1 MYGRRSLD
9 LTQGG
14 AMLHVS
20 IARTRGAWSGCAALI
35 LGLLPATLFAHPG
48 SGIVV
53 DRLGQVYFVDTGSGV
68 WKIDTRGVLVKIT
81 APRFHWLAL
90 DADDRFASARL
101 PSGSTGDI
109 TRVGSKPTLLLA
121 SDYPLAIG
129 RDGTLYYPSRRPGG
143 AAVDLLRVGP
153 TGRNSSLATVPLPSL
168 NGLAWAPDGSLYYT
182 ENRAIR
188 RVSSKGVIS
197 TVVARVALSSCAR
210 IPGNDPNDPLLRG
223 LAVDSS
229 GMVFVA
235 ASGCGS
241 VLKVTPNGRVSTVLQ
256 LEGPWSPTA
265 VALFHGEIYVLEYLH
280 TAVEDRLQWLPRV
293 RRISANGR
301 NVVIASVTR

>member
-1 MYGRRSLD
+1 L
-9 LTQGG
+9 
-14 AMLHVS
+14 ACV
-20 IARTRGAWSGCAALI
+20 ALI
-35 LGLLPATLFAHPG
+35 LGFLPTTLVAHPG

-53 DRLGQVYFVDTGSGV
+53 DRLGQVYFVDTGSGL
-68 WKIDTRGVLVKIT
+68 WKIDTRGVLVQIA
-81 APRFHWLAL
+81 APRFHWLTL

-109 TRVGSKPTLLLA
+109 VRVGSKPTLLLA

-129 RDGTLYYPSRRPGG
+129 RDGNLYYPSRRTGR
-143 AAVDLLRVGP
+143 AALDLLRVEP
-153 TGRNSSLATVPLPSL
+153 TGRNASLATVPLPSL
-168 NGLAWAPDGSLYYT
+168 NGLATAPDGSLYYT

-188 RVSSKGVIS
+188 RVNAKGEIS
-197 TVVARVALSSCAR
+197 TVVDHVALSSCAP

-223 LAVDSS
+223 LAIDSS
-229 GMVFVA
+229 GAVFVA

-241 VLKVTPNGRVSTVLQ
+241 VLKVTPNGQVSTVLQ

-293 RRISANGR
+293 RRISANGQ

>member
-1 MYGRRSLD
+1 
-9 LTQGG
+9 
-14 AMLHVS
+14 MLHVRS
-20 IARTRGAWSGCAALI
+20 ARTRGRWLVCAALVF
-35 LGLLPATLFAHPG
+35 GLLPATLFAHPG

-53 DRLGQVYFVDTGSGV
+53 DRLGQVYFVDTGSGL
-68 WKIDTRGVLVKIT
+68 WKIDTRGRLVKI
-81 APRFHWLAL
+81 AEPRFHWLAL
-90 DADDRFASARL
+90 DALDRFASARL

-129 RDGTLYYPSRRPGG
+129 SDGNLYYPLRRTGD
-143 AAVDLLRVGP
+143 ALDLLRVEP
-153 TGRNSSLATVPLPSL
+153 TGRNSSLAALPIPYL
-168 NGLAWAPDGSLYYT
+168 NGLATAPDGSLYYT

-188 RVSSKGVIS
+188 RVNSKGEIS
-197 TVVARVALSSCAR
+197 TIVDQVALSSCAR

-241 VLKVTPNGRVSTVLQ
+241 LLKVTPNGVVSTVLQ
-256 LEGPWSPTA
+256 LESPWSPTA

-293 RRISANGR
+293 RKISASGK
-301 NVVIASVTR
+301 NVIIASIAR

>member
-1 MYGRRSLD
+1 
-9 LTQGG
+9 
-14 AMLHVS
+14 MLHVRNAS
-20 IARTRGAWSGCAALI
+20 TKGARLVGAALI
-35 LGLLPATLFAHPG
+35 FALLPATLFAHPG

-53 DRLGQVYFVDTGSGV
+53 DRLGQVYFVDTGSGL

-81 APRFHWLAL
+81 APRFHWLTL
-90 DADDRFASARL
+90 DAHDRFASARL
-101 PSGSTGDI
+101 LSGSTGDI
-109 TRVGSKPTLLLA
+109 TRVGSTPTLLLA

-129 RDGTLYYPSRRPGG
+129 SDGNLYYPSRRTG
-143 AAVDLLRVGP
+143 AASLDVLRVEP
-153 TGRNSSLATVPLPSL
+153 TGRNSILATVSVQYL
-168 NGLAWAPDGSLYYT
+168 NGLAAASDGSLYYT

-188 RVSSKGVIS
+188 RVNSQGEVS
-197 TVVARVALSSCAR
+197 TVVARVGLSSCAR

-223 LAVDSS
+223 LAVDSL
-229 GMVFVA
+229 GTVFVA

-241 VLKVTPNGRVSTVLQ
+241 VLKVTPDGQVSTVLQ

-293 RRISANGR
+293 RRISADGR
-301 NVVIASVTR
+301 NVVIASITR

>member
-1 MYGRRSLD
+1 
-9 LTQGG
+9 
-14 AMLHVS
+14 MLNVRGT
-20 IARTRGAWSGCAALI
+20 RTRGPWLVCAAL
-35 LGLLPATLFAHPG
+35 LFGLLPTTLVAHPG

-53 DRLGQVYFVDTGSGV
+53 DRMGNIYFLDTGAGL

-81 APRFHWLAL
+81 APRFHWLTL
-90 DADDRFASARL
+90 DAQDRFASARL
-101 PSGSTGDI
+101 ASGPTGEI

-129 RDGTLYYPSRRPGG
+129 SDGNLYYPSRRPGG
-143 AAVDLLRVGP
+143 ASLDLLRVEA
-153 TGRNSSLATVPLPSL
+153 TGHNAILATVSLPYL
-168 NGLAWAPDGSLYYT
+168 NGLAAAPDGSLYYT

-188 RVSSKGVIS
+188 RVSSKGEVS
-197 TVVARVALSSCAR
+197 TLVDHVALRSCPR
-210 IPGNDPNDPLLRG
+210 IPGNDPDDPLLRG

-229 GMVFVA
+229 GTIFVA

-241 VLKVTPNGRVSTVLQ
+241 VLKVAPNGQVSTVLQ

-293 RRISANGR
+293 RRISANGKST
-301 NVVIASVTR
+301 VIASVTR

>member
-1 MYGRRSLD
+1 
-9 LTQGG
+9 
-14 AMLHVS
+14 MLHVRS
-20 IARTRGAWSGCAALI
+20 ARTRGGWLVCAALI
-35 LGLLPATLFAHPG
+35 FGLLPATLFAHPG

-53 DRLGQVYFVDTGSGV
+53 DRLGQVYFVDTGSGL
-68 WKIDTRGVLVKIT
+68 WKIDTRGRLVKIA
-81 APRFHWLAL
+81 APRFHWLTL
-90 DADDRFASARL
+90 DALDRFASVRL
-101 PSGSTGDI
+101 PSGPTGDI

-129 RDGTLYYPSRRPGG
+129 SDGNLYYPSRRTGD
-143 AAVDLLRVGP
+143 ALDLLRVEP
-153 TGRNSSLATVPLPSL
+153 TGRNSSLAALPLPYL
-168 NGLAWAPDGSLYYT
+168 NGLATAPDGSLYYT

-188 RVSSKGVIS
+188 RVDSKGEIS
-197 TVVARVALSSCAR
+197 TIVDQVALSSCAQ

-241 VLKVTPNGRVSTVLQ
+241 VLKVTPNGVVSTVLQ
-256 LEGPWSPTA
+256 LESPWSPTA

-293 RRISANGR
+293 RRISASGK
-301 NVVIASVTR
+301 NVIIASVAR

>member
-1 MYGRRSLD
+1 MRHVRS
-9 LTQGG
+9 
-14 AMLHVS
+14 
-20 IARTRGAWSGCAALI
+20 ARTKGAWLLFAALTFT
-35 LGLLPATLFAHPG
+35 LLPATLFAHPG

-53 DRLGQVYFVDTGSGV
+53 DRSGQVYFVDTGSGL
-68 WKIDTRGVLVKIT
+68 WKIDTHGVLVKIA
-81 APRFHWLAL
+81 APRFHWLTL
-90 DADDRFASARL
+90 DALDRFANAPL
-101 PSGSTGDI
+101 PSGAGGDI
-109 TRVGSKPTLLLA
+109 TRVGSMPTLLLA

-129 RDGTLYYPSRRPGG
+129 SDGNLYYPSRRSGG
-143 AAVDLLRVGP
+143 AAVDLLRVEP
-153 TGRNSSLATVPLPSL
+153 TGRNSRLATVPLPSL
-168 NGLAWAPDGSLYYT
+168 NGLAAAPDGSLYFT

-188 RVSSKGVIS
+188 RVNSNGEIS
-197 TVVARVALSSCAR
+197 TVVAQVALSPCAR

-229 GMVFVA
+229 GTVYVA

-280 TAVEDRLQWLPRV
+280 TAVEDRLLWLPRV
-293 RRISANGR
+293 RRISANGK
-301 NVVIASVTR
+301 NVIIASVTR

>member
-1 MYGRRSLD
+1 
-9 LTQGG
+9 
-14 AMLHVS
+14 MLHVRS
-20 IARTRGAWSGCAALI
+20 ARTRGRWLVCAALVF
-35 LGLLPATLFAHPG
+35 GLLPATLFAHPG

-68 WKIDTRGVLVKIT
+68 WKIDTRGVLVRIG
-81 APRFHWLAL
+81 APRFHWLTL
-90 DADDRFASARL
+90 DALDRFASARL

-129 RDGTLYYPSRRPGG
+129 SDGNLYYPLRRTGD
-143 AAVDLLRVGP
+143 ALDLLRVEP
-153 TGRNSSLATVPLPSL
+153 TGRNSSLAALPIPYL
-168 NGLAWAPDGSLYYT
+168 NGLATAPDGSLYYT

-188 RVSSKGVIS
+188 RVNSKGEIS
-197 TVVARVALSSCAR
+197 TIVDQVALSSCAR

-241 VLKVTPNGRVSTVLQ
+241 LLKVTPNGVVSTVLQ
-256 LEGPWSPTA
+256 LESPWSPTA

-293 RRISANGR
+293 RKISASGK
-301 NVVIASVTR
+301 NVILASIAR

>member
-1 MYGRRSLD
+1 
-9 LTQGG
+9 
-14 AMLHVS
+14 ML
-20 IARTRGAWSGCAALI
+20 CAALI
-35 LGLLPATLFAHPG
+35 VGLLPATLFAHPG

-53 DRLGQVYFVDTGSGV
+53 DRLGHVYFVDTGSGL
-68 WKIDTRGVLVKIT
+68 WKIDASGALVKIT
-81 APRFHWLAL
+81 APRFHWMAL

-109 TRVGSKPTLLLA
+109 TRVGSTPTLLLA
-121 SDYPLAIG
+121 SDYPLAIT
-129 RDGTLYYPSRRPGG
+129 RDGQLYYPSRRTGG
-143 AAVDLLRVGP
+143 AALDLLRVAP
-153 TGRNSSLATVPLPSL
+153 AGRTSILATVPLPYL
-168 NGLAWAPDGSLYYT
+168 NGLAAAPDGSLYYT

-188 RVSSKGVIS
+188 RVNSKGEVS
-197 TVVARVALSSCAR
+197 TVVAHAALTSCAR
-210 IPGNDPNDPLLRG
+210 IPGNDPDNPLLRG

-229 GMVFVA
+229 GTVFVA

-241 VLKVTPNGRVSTVLQ
+241 VLKVAPNGRVSTVLQ
-256 LEGPWSPTA
+256 LKGPWSPTA

-293 RRISANGR
+293 RRISADGK

>member
-1 MYGRRSLD
+1 L
-9 LTQGG
+9 
-14 AMLHVS
+14 V
-20 IARTRGAWSGCAALI
+20 CAALSF
-35 LGLLPATLFAHPG
+35 GLLPTTLVAHPG

-53 DRLGQVYFVDTGSGV
+53 DRLGNVYFVDTGSGL

-81 APRFHWLAL
+81 APRFHWLTL
-90 DADDRFASARL
+90 DAQDRFASARL

-109 TRVGSKPTLLLA
+109 TRVGSEPTLLLA
-121 SDYPLAIG
+121 SDHPLAIG
-129 RDGTLYYPSRRPGG
+129 SDGNLYYPSRRPGG
-143 AAVDLLRVGP
+143 AALDLLSVEP
-153 TGRNSSLATVPLPSL
+153 TGRHSRLATVPLAYL
-168 NGLAWAPDGSLYYT
+168 NGLAAAPDGSLYYT

-188 RVSSKGVIS
+188 RVDSHGEVS
-197 TVVARVALSSCAR
+197 TVVADVALDSCAR

-229 GMVFVA
+229 GTVFVA

-241 VLKVTPNGRVSTVLQ
+241 LLKVASNGQVSTVLQ

-280 TAVEDRLQWLPRV
+280 TAAEDRLQWLPRV
-293 RRISANGR
+293 RRISPDGR
-301 NVVIASVTR
+301 AVVIASITR